1 MSWVAVGA
9 AAVTVAGSLYS
20 SNQQSK
26 AAKGAANA
34 QQRAADQSNDTQRY
48 MYDTNR
54 QDQMPWLNTGQAA
67 LNKLATLYGINTG
80 TPAANQAPAT
90 TTVAAGAS
98 DNRYPAGGYA
108 PGSVGAVMG
117 QGGGTASGQAGY
129 EQARPVNALAGGID
143 PRFAD
148 FYNSPDYQ
156 FALQQGTQT
165 LDRSAAA
172 RGRLYSG
179 GYGMDLTKYGQG
191 MASQQLNNYTNRL
204 ADIAGLGQ
212 VASTNLAGQGQ
223 NFANAYGNNLQN
235 AADARSSA
243 YAANANASTG
253 VANGLAQAVGYYGN
267 YRAGSNINNP
277 NGWNYIPPIDNSGY
291 ATQNP
296 MQF

>member
-1 MSWVAVGA
+1 MAEIWA
-9 AAVTVAGSLYS
+9 AAVAVVGVGVSAYS
-20 SNQQSK
+20 ANQQK
-26 AAKGAANA
+26 QAAKGARNA
-34 QQRAADQSNDTQRY
+34 SERAAQDANDTQRY
-48 MYDTNR
+48 MYDQSR
-54 QDQMPWLNTGQAA
+54 EDQMPWLNTGAAA
-67 LNKLATLYGINTG
+67 LNKLGALYGLNTAA
-80 TPAANQAPAT
+80 PAANQAPT
-90 TTVAAGAS
+90 PVAAAGPS
-98 DNRYPAGGYA
+98 ENRFPAGGYA

-129 EQARPVNALAGGID
+129 EQARPVNALAGGVD

-223 NFANAYGNNLQN
+223 NFANAFGNNLNN
-235 AADARSSA
+235 AADARASA
-243 YAANANASTG
+243 YAANANANNTL
-253 VANGLAQAVGYYGN
+253 ANGINQGLNYYAQYN
-267 YRAGSNINNP
+267 KNNQW
-277 NGWNYIPPIDNSGY
+277 GGV
-291 ATQNP
+291 
-296 MQF
+296 

>member
-1 MSWVAVGA
+1 MAEIWA
-9 AAVTVAGSLYS
+9 AAVAVVGVGVSAYS
-20 SNQQSK
+20 ANQQK
-26 AAKGAANA
+26 QAAKGARNA
-34 QQRAADQSNDTQRY
+34 SERAAQDANDTQRY
-48 MYDTNR
+48 MYDQSR
-54 QDQMPWLNTGQAA
+54 EDQMPWLNTGAAA
-67 LNKLATLYGINTG
+67 LNKLGALYGLNTAA
-80 TPAANQAPAT
+80 PAANQAPASAT
-90 TTVAAGAS
+90 PTAANPS
-98 DNRYPAGGYA
+98 ENRFPAGGYA

-117 QGGGTASGQAGY
+117 QGGGTASGQTGY

-223 NFANAYGNNLQN
+223 NFANAFGNNLNN
-235 AADARSSA
+235 AADARASA
-243 YAANANASTG
+243 YAANANANNTL
-253 VANGLAQAVGYYGN
+253 ANGINQGLNYYAQYN
-267 YRAGSNINNP
+267 RNNQW
-277 NGWNYIPPIDNSGY
+277 GGV
-291 ATQNP
+291 
-296 MQF
+296 